1 MKLWFPT
8 NDNSVVFAIVQIC
21 SKSLLVVWVWTVTL
35 EKTLLLVSVPRKNTG
50 REDNK
55 YLKARVA
62 YIACHHS
69 TAWFAVGESFA
80 IFSARLREYSDF
92 ERIATR
98 DCVTAACANYVH
110 QRDNWA
116 PTYLVSKR
124 LVRIRRC
131 LLNCHI
137 WVTCIYIFAY
147 CFHLRDKAIFQLD
160 TKGNWLVNW
169 L

>member
-1 MKLWFPT
+1 M
-8 NDNSVVFAIVQIC
+8 
-21 SKSLLVVWVWTVTL
+21 TL

-137 WVTCIYIFAY
+137 WVTCIYIICILFSFELSHMGY
-147 CFHLRDKAIFQLD
+147 LYIYICILFSFKRQSYISVGHKR
-160 TKGNWLVNW
+160 
-169 L
+169 

>member
-1 MKLWFPT
+1 M
-8 NDNSVVFAIVQIC
+8 
-21 SKSLLVVWVWTVTL
+21 TL

-62 YIACHHS
+62 YIVCQHS

-98 DCVTAACANYVH
+98 DCVTAACANYLVGLLTQFTTLGCYNVH
-110 QRDNWA
+110 QRDKWA

-137 WVTCIYIFAY
+137 WVTCIYIICILFSFELSHMGY
-147 CFHLRDKAIFQLD
+147 LYIYICILFSFKRQSYISVGHKR
-160 TKGNWLVNW
+160 
-169 L
+169 